1 MSVSARISCW
11 LTLAVLGAC
20 SPSGPG
26 AVTPET
32 PPAAPP
38 PRVIT
43 PPDFVRL
50 PGGSVGPFLMPA
62 AQGWLAAWAAPD
74 GKEDL
79 IWHSA
84 TFGED
89 GRPLT
94 QPRALLPAPSGLTTL
109 KLRALDAQ
117 RGLIV
122 GAFESEDSEPDSP
135 IYGLSTLAISNEGTV
150 LAGSSTLIEDC
161 QTIVWID
168 VVPVPGGAFIAWAE
182 HLGDHAGLF
191 GAVVD
196 LDGNLK
202 TDLFHLHDSARAW
215 QLVSHPKGSMLG
227 VVTIENNVDVVS
239 ISADGAPRP
248 AQVLFDGKTA
258 EADLDLAVTGD
269 RVLVAFS
276 DHRTIEPQL
285 YSAWVSLDGN
295 LRTDPKPMAAPFGA
309 ATLIGLRATADG
321 AAALWHNT
329 TREPELV
336 RLGRVD
342 ADGRLTGPS
351 FAIALPPVS
360 DARAARDIQLP
371 QLEATATGLVVM
383 EPPCVDRRT
392 CVDHADVLE
401 LSRDLQPKTRLTWPE
416 RLKADLVWDFQCGAN
431 NCAVLTAS
439 SGAQTTLEVLTT
451 AAANRTPLNAL
462 KARSPQHFKGTL
474 QAIAPTDEL
483 ADLDVT
489 PLGEGT
495 LVVALSEFD
504 PNTPYEVPTSP
515 APDGRLAPVQAH
527 LETLWF
533 PPNADSGRSPEPT
546 RTSISIR
553 ARSVAGVTI
562 TPNGAQTALI
572 WTALD
577 DQKPQVFVTLLDER
591 GRKTRQT
598 MLTRQTGEILALA
611 ATTAP
616 DGFLYVGW
624 VRESG
629 ETNRAYIAKL
639 NNVIGRQSADV
650 LIAQTKGTI
659 SSFDFVATSA
669 GIHVVLA
676 ENVGGTETLKWVN
689 LHTAT
694 LQPKATTHDPFST
707 PTERMRFAPRI
718 QTLGDGLAVAWLE
731 HDAKGSHLNFAR
743 LSRNGETL
751 ATFTTPVPGLAHTS
765 NLKCTTSCRVVI
777 TGEGDD
783 RRGYVATTVIPAD
796 ADAKFVPKLDVVTN
810 NVSLKGLQVRGGIA
824 HDATYFYDTPLGAD
838 RHLLFQARP
847 SE

>member
-1 MSVSARISCW
+1 
-11 LTLAVLGAC
+11 
-20 SPSGPG
+20 
-26 AVTPET
+26 
-32 PPAAPP
+32 
-38 PRVIT
+38 
-43 PPDFVRL
+43 
-50 PGGSVGPFLMPA
+50 MPA
-62 AQGWLAAWAAPD
+62 PRGWLAAWAAPD
-74 GKEDL
+74 AKKEEL
-79 IWHSA
+79 VWHSA
-84 TFGED
+84 TFGDD
-89 GRPLT
+89 GRPLA
-94 QPRALLPAPSGLTTL
+94 QPRALLPAPGGLTTL
-109 KLRALDAQ
+109 RLRSLDAQ

-122 GAFESEDSEPDSP
+122 GAFESEDSEPNSP
-135 IYGLSTLAISNEGTV
+135 VYGLSTLAISNEGTV
-150 LAGSSTLIEDC
+150 LAGSTTLVEDC
-161 QTIVWID
+161 HTIVWID

-196 LDGNLK
+196 LDGHLK

-215 QLVSHPKGSMLG
+215 QLVSHAKGSMLG
-227 VVTIENNVDVVS
+227 VVTVENNVDVVS

-258 EADLDLAVTGD
+258 EADLDLAVTND

-285 YSAWVSLDGN
+285 YSAWVSFDGN

-309 ATLIGLRATADG
+309 ATLIGLRATAAG

-336 RLGRVD
+336 RLARVD
-342 ADGRLTGPS
+342 AEGRLTGPS
-351 FAIALPPVS
+351 FAINLPPVS
-360 DARAARDIQLP
+360 TTRAARDLQLP
-371 QLEATATGLVVM
+371 QLETTSTGLVVM
-383 EPPCVDRRT
+383 EPPCLDRRT

-439 SGAQTTLEVLTT
+439 SGPQTTIEVLTT

-462 KARSPQHFKGTL
+462 KARSPQPFKGTL
-474 QAIAPTDEL
+474 QAVAQTDEL
-483 ADLDVT
+483 AALAVT

-495 LVVALSEFD
+495 LAVTLSEFD
-504 PNTPYEVPTSP
+504 PNAPYEVPEAP

-533 PPNADSGRSPEPT
+533 APEAHSSRSPTPTT

-553 ARSVAGVTI
+553 ARSVAGIEI
-562 TPNGAQTALI
+562 TPSGAQTALI

-577 DQKPQVFVTLLDER
+577 DQKPQVFVTLLDDQ
-591 GRKTRQT
+591 GRKVRQT

-611 ATTAP
+611 AATGP

-624 VRESG
+624 AREIG
-629 ETNRAYIAKL
+629 ETNKTYIAKL

-650 LIAQTKGTI
+650 LVAQTKGTI
-659 SSFDFVATSA
+659 SSFDFVVTSA
-669 GIHVVLA
+669 GVHVVLA
-676 ENVGGTETLKWVN
+676 ENSGGTETLRWLN
-689 LHTAT
+689 LQTAT
-694 LQPKATTHDPFST
+694 LQPKATATDPFAT

-731 HDAKGSHLNFAR
+731 HETQGSHLHFAR
-743 LSRNGETL
+743 LNRTGETL

-765 NLKCTTSCRVVI
+765 NLHCTTSCRLVI
-777 TGEGDD
+777 TGEGED
-783 RRGYVATTVIPAD
+783 RRGYVATAIIPAD
-796 ADAKFVPKLDVVTN
+796 ADAQFQPKLDVVTN
-810 NVSLKGLQVRGGIA
+810 NVSLRGLQVRGDTA
-824 HDATYFYDTPLGAD
+824 HDATYFYDTPVGAD
-838 RHLLFQARP
+838 RHMMFQAR
-847 SE
+847 SEQ